1 MAPPHLPAGRS
12 YRTLGL
18 VTERQID
25 SQNRMQLLRNFVS
38 RGEEIEV
45 DEDWTTVD
53 RVLDMEKSR
62 NKVWTSCGGSGACKM
77 LCCLY
82 RLIDFNHL

>member
-1 MAPPHLPAGRS
+1 MSKVHTSPPSLPPPHLPAGQS

-62 NKVWTSCGGSGACKM
+62 NKV
-77 LCCLY
+77 
-82 RLIDFNHL
+82 